1 MNIFRYSALVTCI
14 HGNDLSWTDRV
25 NLHVGSRI
33 LMVDAAVSLFLSIA
47 TFLIGRFSRLVCL
60 RCVGIGAAP
69 IVVSSIATTT
79 AIPLVMLL
87 WRIMTIAIPS
97 SVHDG
102 SIVSSVAFHHFVGVF
117 EKIVRNVRKRVV
129 MTTKMTLQ

>member
-1 MNIFRYSALVTCI
+1 MNFFRYSALVTRI
-14 HGNDLSWTDRV
+14 HGSDLSWTDRV
-25 NLHVGSRI
+25 NLHVSSRI
-33 LMVDAAVSLFLSIA
+33 LMVVAAVSLFLSIA
-47 TFLIGRFSRLVCL
+47 TFLIGRFSSLVCL
-60 RCVGIGAAP
+60 RCIGIGAAP
-69 IVVSSIATTT
+69 TAVSLIATTT